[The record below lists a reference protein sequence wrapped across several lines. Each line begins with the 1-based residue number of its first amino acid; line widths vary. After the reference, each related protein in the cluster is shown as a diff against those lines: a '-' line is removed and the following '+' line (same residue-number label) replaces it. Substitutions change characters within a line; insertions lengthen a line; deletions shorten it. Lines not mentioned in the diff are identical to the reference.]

1 MEDFQII
8 KLYWSRDEDAVRETA
23 QKYGKLLGHIS
34 YQILSNYED
43 SEECVNDTYGRAW
56 DSMPPQNPSNLAA
69 YLGRITRNL
78 SINRWHQNH
87 AKKRDSGASVLL
99 SELSDCIFAGQT
111 PEEAIEG
118 SILTEVI
125 VRWLE
130 ALPKEDRVL
139 FVRRYWYCD
148 NLETLAREYLTT
160 ANKLAGR
167 LFRMR
172 VKLREALE
180 QEGVTI

>member
-1 MEDFQII
+1 M
-8 KLYWSRDEDAVRETA
+8 
-23 QKYGKLLGHIS
+23 
-34 YQILSNYED
+34 
-43 SEECVNDTYGRAW
+43 
-56 DSMPPQNPSNLAA
+56 
-69 YLGRITRNL
+69 
-78 SINRWHQNH
+78 
-87 AKKRDSGASVLL
+87 LL

-111 PEEAIEG
+111 PEAAIEG

-148 NLETLAREYLTT
+148 NLETLARDYLTT

-180 QEGVTI
+180 KEGDGGGRIYKS